1 VKSRRLSYDQELRLS
16 SSELAKQQ
24 GATTLLAATFAFLRR
39 NKIPEKLILESA
51 RLSHGSRKLS
61 SQIRQHRKLV
71 RAYED
76 MGTIMSTWF
85 SKPRFLDKE
94 GRPLPLSAARGTQS
108 IPSLVRSSRA
118 KISAALAVEL
128 MRRSPSVRIDSHGK
142 FFALKRVFVLPEF
155 EVTRAAL
162 IIERYLDTLRRNSS
176 AHINGT
182 TLLLERNC
190 HVSEIDP
197 KRIIPILRDIR
208 GRGTAF
214 MDSVDGDI
222 EAHRIRKPRRKAAG
236 ELGVLVFAWTRP
248 SKPRRSKLSLAAK
261 L

>member
-1 VKSRRLSYDQELRLS
+1 MTKNIRRSF
-16 SSELAKQQ
+16 SELANQQ
-24 GATTLLAATFAFLRR
+24 GATALLTATFAFLRR
-39 NKIPEKLILESA
+39 NKIPKKLIVESA
-51 RLSHGSRKLS
+51 RLRQGNRKPS
-61 SQIRQHRKLV
+61 AQVRQYRKLV

-76 MGTIMSTWF
+76 MGTIMSAWF
-85 SKPRFLDKE
+85 SMPRFLDKE
-94 GRPLPLSAARGTQS
+94 SRPLPLTAARGTQS

-118 KISAALAVEL
+118 KISAALAIEL
-128 MRRSPSVRIDSHGK
+128 MRRSPSVRIDTRGK
-142 FFALKRVFVLPEF
+142 FVALKRVFVLPEF
-155 EVTRAAL
+155 EVPRAAL

-176 AHINGT
+176 AHSNGT

-190 HVSEIDP
+190 HVSEIDL
-197 KRIIPILRDIR
+197 KRIIPILRDIK

-222 EAHRIRKPRRKAAG
+222 EAHRIRRPRRKAAG

-248 SKPRRSKLSLAAK
+248 SKPRQSKSSLAAN